1 MLNSTRVSD
10 ASAAFLAITG
20 MLLLFASEE
29 MLPNVVTGFP
39 PAVAWIGELVAS
51 GWLAMAILNWAN
63 RKALLGGVYGRP
75 VVLTNMLFYFTTLMT
90 LSRLVARQV
99 VPVGAFY
106 LLVPIAIFTVIY
118 ARLLYRGPLGN
129 DQERFGNAA

>member
-39 PAVAWIGELVAS
+39 PAVAWIGV
-51 GWLAMAILNWAN
+51 
-63 RKALLGGVYGRP
+63 ALLA
-75 VVLTNMLFYFTTLMT
+75 
-90 LSRLVARQV
+90 ARQAKV
-99 VPVGAFY
+99 KGDRLFFRHRRFDFARGINFR
-106 LLVPIAIFTVIY
+106 AID
-118 ARLLYRGPLGN
+118 L
-129 DQERFGNAA
+129 

>member
-10 ASAAFLAITG
+10 ASAAFLAVTG

-29 MLPNVVTGFP
+29 MLPMVVTGFP

-75 VVLTNMLFYFTTLMT
+75 VVLTNMLFYFSTLMT
-90 LSRLVARQV
+90 LLRLVSKQV
-99 VPVGAFY
+99 VPIGVLY
-106 LLVPIAIFTVIY
+106 VLVPIAIFTLLY
-118 ARLLYRGPLGN
+118 GRLLYRGPLG
-129 DQERFGNAA
+129 DDYERFRNAA